1 MADGPDSPDSKSQ
14 DGDDTDSITGAPRWV
29 KLFGLAAVVGLLLMF
44 GIHLVGGGL
53 GGHMHTP

>member
-14 DGDDTDSITGAPRWV
+14 NGEDAESIAGTPRWV

-44 GIHLVGGGL
+44 GIHLAGGGL
-53 GGHMHTP
+53 GAHMPTQ